1 MVPERG
7 AKDTRASIVVGP
19 DADLVLPILAI
30 FGRGQRAAR
39 RPESIDTIKF
49 PGGVCPSGTE
59 PFHDRMRGLDVS
71 DFVGVM
77 GSVPSARHT
86 AELEPIVVSDTVAV
100 HGAVDDHPRLPLAMR
115 FEDPCKP
122 LRVLVI
128 GKAFVMEDH
137 IEPIGPLWIAV
148 EFDFGFG
155 PRTTLVNDRHIDVRG
170 GFEALLD
177 DLFLA
182 VVVMATAPDDQQG
195 SDRLRALGLGE
206 LT

>member
-1 MVPERG
+1 
-7 AKDTRASIVVGP
+7 
-19 DADLVLPILAI
+19 
-30 FGRGQRAAR
+30 
-39 RPESIDTIKF
+39 
-49 PGGVCPSGTE
+49 
-59 PFHDRMRGLDVS
+59 MRGLDVS

-77 GSVPSARHT
+77 GSVPSARHA
-86 AELEPIVVSDTVAV
+86 AELEPIVVSDPVAV
-100 HGAVDDHPRLPLAMR
+100 HGAVDDHPWLSLAMG

-137 IEPIGPLWIAV
+137 IEPIGPLRIAI

-155 PRTTLVNDRHIDVRG
+155 PRATLVDDRHIDVRG
-170 GFEALLD
+170 GFKALLD

-195 SDRLRALGLGE
+195 PDRLGGLRIGE
-206 LT
+206 LTESRMGYEPEKYPVKCPVKGPVKGPEERIGSSE